1 MNITKENN
9 FLIPDNYQEDR
20 KEKVVNRTSSTNIG
34 LGMLAI
40 ISSYDLGFESLEKC
54 VDLLEKMINIQN
66 DMISAIKYNHQTG
79 LTLTESITILS
90 ELINTINNETLNLYV
105 KVENLP
111 SYLLNY
117 ALKTDLFSRNYND
130 LNNKPIIPTKVSD
143 LSNDLRICN
152 IKFINY

>member
-1 MNITKENN
+1 MANI
-9 FLIPDNYQEDR
+9 
-20 KEKVVNRTSSTNIG
+20 RT
-34 LGMLAI
+34 
-40 ISSYDLGFESLEKC
+40 
-54 VDLLEKMINIQN
+54 VLEKMINIQN